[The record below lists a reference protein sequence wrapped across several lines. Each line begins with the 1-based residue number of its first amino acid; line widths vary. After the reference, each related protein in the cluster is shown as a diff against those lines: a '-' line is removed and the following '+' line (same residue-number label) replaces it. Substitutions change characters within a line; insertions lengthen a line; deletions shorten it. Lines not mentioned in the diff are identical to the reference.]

1 MFDTTREYKFKIPSP
16 NGIVEALVK
25 FPTDEQWL
33 EYHRSR
39 RVIEKSLGR
48 NQSEVT
54 IVGGEQAAAR
64 LFSAVANGSAGKL
77 DSNQVEMVIDR
88 MASVKVDGVED
99 EGGSYRVA
107 LRFFFSSATHVL
119 KMPTA
124 KQMKEAEA
132 ATRVIGGKF
141 GATEIRVNLETFAAL
156 YGEMA
161 TSSDGYSGPVPILHK
176 HAAVQA
182 VLSEL
187 RDALEGDGESFFS

>member
-1 MFDTTREYKFKIPSP
+1 
-16 NGIVEALVK
+16 
-25 FPTDEQWL
+25 
-33 EYHRSR
+33 
-39 RVIEKSLGR
+39 
-48 NQSEVT
+48 
-54 IVGGEQAAAR
+54 
-64 LFSAVANGSAGKL
+64 
-77 DSNQVEMVIDR
+77 
-88 MASVKVDGVED
+88 
-99 EGGSYRVA
+99 
-107 LRFFFSSATHVL
+107 
-119 KMPTA
+119 
-124 KQMKEAEA
+124 MKEAEA

>member
-1 MFDTTREYKFKIPSP
+1 MFDTTREYKFKVPSP
-16 NGIVEALVK
+16 NGIAETVVK

-54 IVGGEQAAAR
+54 IVGGEQAAAK
-64 LFSAVANGSAGKL
+64 LFSSVANGSAGKL
-77 DSNQVEMVIDR
+77 DSSQVEIVIDR
-88 MASVKVDGVED
+88 MASVKVESVED
-99 EGGSYRVA
+99 EGGSYRVM
-107 LRFFFSSATHVL
+107 LRFFAGSGAHVL

-141 GATEIRVNLETFAAL
+141 GSTEIRVNLEAFSAL

-161 TSSDGYSGPVPILHK
+161 ISSEGYAGPVPILHK

-187 RDALEGDGESFFS
+187 RDVMECDAESFFS